1 MNEHSRNLNFFL
13 LGAGEGTRFRPHT
26 LKYPKPSIP
35 FLNIPLAYYSLA
47 FAELWF
53 KTHSVKSVVVNTFY
67 LPAMIQKL
75 FNGGKLPKEIAQ
87 HYTANQIPNFEI
99 QFSNEEGWIR
109 ESGGGLALAKNKF
122 RNGSIVCMNLDEVI
136 LPHNSQQLQNMVQNH
151 FEESHF
157 ATLLTMNHPE
167 AGHKFGAIWVDAENN
182 VKGIGKKAP
191 EDGGSLK
198 PLHYIGVQILNSEVM
213 TYLGDGEQKKN
224 IFYDGLIHAI
234 ADGKKIK
241 AHTID
246 CSWFEMGNELDY
258 LQGTFDC
265 LDILANENHN
275 AHVYLNHIL
284 KNYSSFSQDFIEKR
298 VLKPKNALLNVSQIE
313 EKAVIGLGVTFKT
326 NQTIKNSVMYSNSDE
341 LHVVN
346 KLVL

>member
-1 MNEHSRNLNFFL
+1 MNERSRNLNFFL

-53 KTHSVKSVVVNTFY
+53 KSHSVQSVVVNTFY

-75 FNGGKLPKEIAQ
+75 FNNGKLPKEIAQ
-87 HYTANQIPNFEI
+87 YYSANQIPNFEI

-109 ESGGGLALAKNKF
+109 ESGGGLAFAKNKF

-136 LPHNSQQLQNMVQNH
+136 LPHENQQLQTMVQDH

-182 VKGIGKKAP
+182 VKGIGKTPPASVEK
-191 EDGGSLK
+191 LK

-213 TYLGDGEQKKN
+213 AYLGDGEQKKN

-234 ADGKKIK
+234 ADGKKVK

-246 CSWFEMGNELDY
+246 CSWFEMGNEVDF

-265 LDILANENHN
+265 LAILANENHP
-275 AHVYLNHIL
+275 AHPYLRHVL
-284 KNYSSFSQDFIEKR
+284 QNYSSFTQDLVEHRI
-298 VLKPKNALLNVSQIE
+298 LKPKNALLNITQIE
-313 EKAVIGLGVTFKT
+313 EKAVIGLGVTFKP
-326 NQTIKNSVMYSNSDE
+326 NQTIKNSVMYGNSDE
-341 LHVVN
+341 LNINN
-346 KLVL
+346 KLIL